1 MRIALA
7 KAKFLL
13 QSQMVLFSKSI
24 TLMTIDLNK
33 NIMKI
38 EGEVAYCKMEK
49 SKKYLSRIS
58 FAENHEKTSIL

>member
-1 MRIALA
+1 
-7 KAKFLL
+7 
-13 QSQMVLFSKSI
+13 MVLFSKSI
-24 TLMTIDLNK
+24 TLITIDLNK